1 MIQMIHIIL
10 EESDI
15 AIKDAYN
22 EGYKEAYVE
31 LQPQIDY
38 WKSLYNAEKEDVKKL
53 KIKNFTIGFI
63 TGIVIPGTI
72 TLALSLRF

>member
-1 MIQMIHIIL
+1 MIHIIL